1 VATVV
6 RAEELLSS
14 SCLPNHGR
22 VPSLNDSRHT
32 GEKENAMEI
41 LIILVVVLVL
51 DVAAW
56 RWGVDS
62 REGEARPEWKR
73 RTLRDFGSERR
84 T

>member
-1 VATVV
+1 MATVL
-6 RAEELLSS
+6 RAEAFLSS

-32 GEKENAMEI
+32 GEKENDREL

-56 RWGVDS
+56 RWDVDS
-62 REGEARPEWKR
+62 REGLASPEWKR
-73 RTLRDFGSERR
+73 RTLRDFGS
-84 T
+84 

>member
-1 VATVV
+1 
-6 RAEELLSS
+6 
-14 SCLPNHGR
+14 
-22 VPSLNDSRHT
+22 
-32 GEKENAMEI
+32 MEI

-51 DVAAW
+51 DGAAW

-73 RTLRDFGSERR
+73 RTLRDFGSEKR